1 MSSLFIQLTHIF
13 IIYLGIGLLD
23 KELLKQVTDHY
34 EDLISQAT
42 CIEKLEDILNVM
54 QPHIQYLL
62 IAVERLN
69 SKIVEPYNKIHSQT
83 RMLNN
88 LHATSDLLRR
98 GVRISQLI
106 KRLQT
111 HMKGGPQE
119 LTKAARVLC
128 ELGNLNL
135 VMGSECKNKSS
146 FSIDEMSNDV
156 DLTHLEVIDKDLR
169 LARHHRA
176 DVDRQARQLLIDGLA
191 SQNHTQVFL
200 VKVPSNLKIKNA

>member
-1 MSSLFIQLTHIF
+1 VPHLQNINLKRFYLSEFFKAFLHGKNDVEIHEKISQGLVVSEQLSKLTTGLLLLNLSRIFYSFNHLFIF
-13 IIYLGIGLLD
+13 LGIGLLD

-135 VMGSECKNKSS
+135 VMGRMQE
-146 FSIDEMSNDV
+146 
-156 DLTHLEVIDKDLR
+156 
-169 LARHHRA
+169 
-176 DVDRQARQLLIDGLA
+176 
-191 SQNHTQVFL
+191 
-200 VKVPSNLKIKNA
+200 

>member
-1 MSSLFIQLTHIF
+1 
-13 IIYLGIGLLD
+13 
-23 KELLKQVTDHY
+23 VTDHY

-128 ELGNLNL
+128 ELG
-135 VMGSECKNKSS
+135 
-146 FSIDEMSNDV
+146 I
-156 DLTHLEVIDKDLR
+156 I
-169 LARHHRA
+169 
-176 DVDRQARQLLIDGLA
+176 LILFW
-191 SQNHTQVFL
+191 VEWE
-200 VKVPSNLKIKNA
+200 KIVGCLFYR

>member
-1 MSSLFIQLTHIF
+1 MYVSAYFTWHKLFTFEKYFSDFFKAFLLGKNDVEIHEKISQGLVVSEQLSKLTTGSFAVIRF
-13 IIYLGIGLLD
+13 VELCIKPLFTGIGLLD
-23 KELLKQVTDHY
+23 KELLKQVTGHY

-128 ELGNLNL
+128 ELGIFNFCNLFRPNIL
-135 VMGSECKNKSS
+135 QC
-146 FSIDEMSNDV
+146 FTF
-156 DLTHLEVIDKDLR
+156 L
-169 LARHHRA
+169 
-176 DVDRQARQLLIDGLA
+176 DR
-191 SQNHTQVFL
+191 
-200 VKVPSNLKIKNA
+200 